1 MLKERTC
8 EEAEKAVKSS
18 TVPVGPIY
26 TAEDI
31 FASPQVEAR
40 KMLLNIED
48 PDVGNNKFA
57 RGPVM
62 LSSSPQPRQSPAP
75 ELGQHSREILTKILE
90 KTDEEISQL
99 EDAGITQLG

>member
-1 MLKERTC
+1 
-8 EEAEKAVKSS
+8 
-18 TVPVGPIY
+18 
-26 TAEDI
+26 
-31 FASPQVEAR
+31 
-40 KMLLNIED
+40 
-48 PDVGNNKFA
+48 
-57 RGPVM
+57 M